1 MRRARVTRGLK
12 PTEITLATAV
22 FGNSMPIWS
31 QIGITDGLGYND
43 TVWTHTKDAVP
54 FLRSSPYQY
63 FINFGD
69 ASQQDLSIDGV
80 FLSKYVS
87 GYTGDEVDDVFIHEM
102 THVWQYSRQGANWA
116 DIAARCVYAQEIGSG
131 YEFTE
136 GDPWSDYNLEQQAHI
151 VETWNERQRKDDD
164 VLYPYVYYIVN
175 GEGRKNWNFKDKWW
189 GSEADLAQ
197 LQFMLDS
204 ERWPTPPDQVGPVQ
218 SWSKDDS
225 FVVVLNGDVVFDF
238 GKADL
243 KPVADP
249 TLQKAWT
256 IIQGNP
262 RRQKVIINGHADS
275 VGNDKVN
282 QTLSEQRAQAVAD
295 WFIKRGYL
303 TPTMIVAQG
312 FGKTQPT
319 APNNTAK
326 GRAKNRRVEINLTNQ

>member
-1 MRRARVTRGLK
+1 MRRPRFTRALK

-22 FGNSMPIWS
+22 FGYSMPIWN
-31 QIGITDGLGYND
+31 QIGITDGLGYGD

-54 FLRSSPYQY
+54 FLRSAPYQY

-69 ASQQDLSIDGV
+69 ASQLDLAADGV

-116 DIAARCVYAQEIGSG
+116 DIAARCVYAQDLGAG
-131 YEFTE
+131 YGFTP
-136 GDPWSDYNLEQQAHI
+136 GDAWSDYNLEQQAHI

-164 VLYPYVYYIVN
+164 ELYPYIYYIVN
-175 GEGRKNWNFKDKWW
+175 GEGRKNWHYSDDWW
-189 GSEADLAQ
+189 SDADLGQ
-197 LQFMLDS
+197 LQFLLDS
-204 ERWPTPPDQVGPVQ
+204 ERWKTPEDDLRPVQ
-218 SWSKDDS
+218 TSGQDDS
-225 FVVVLNGDVVFDF
+225 FVVVLKGDVLFQF
-238 GKADL
+238 GKVDL
-243 KPVADP
+243 KPAADP
-249 TLQKAWT
+249 ALQQAWT

-262 RRQKVIINGHADS
+262 RRQKVFINGHTDS

-282 QTLSEQRAQAVAD
+282 QTLSEQRAQAVTD

-303 TPTMIVAQG
+303 TRAMIVTQG

-319 APNNTAK
+319 APNNTAQ
-326 GRAKNRRVEINLTNQ
+326 GRAKNRRVEINLRNQ